1 MEINGIT
8 LNDFHRLEC
17 FETGFL
23 CNLILAAIGIV
34 LQMAHI
40 CNVAHVTHCLAQV
53 HEVAENQVER
63 GKGSGIPKVHVAI
76 YGRSTYIHTHS
87 SIVNG
92 GKGFLFAGQA
102 VFNVD
107 GINFVQRFH

>member
-1 MEINGIT
+1 MEINGIA
-8 LNDFHRLEC
+8 LNDFHGLES

-23 CNLILAAIGIV
+23 CNLILAAICIV
-34 LQMAHI
+34 FQMAHI
-40 CNVAHVTHCLAQV
+40 CNIAHVTHLVAQV
-53 HEVAENQVER
+53 LEVAENQVER

-76 YGRSTYIHTHS
+76 YGRSTHIHAHAS
-87 SIVNG
+87 LVDW

-107 GINFVQRFH
+107 GIDFVQRFH